1 MAEDESDIEADALL
15 AGAKRAQAMQR
26 LQLGMFGLGAMVLLI
41 GLANIIMNQA
51 MEAEASMVPEAA
63 PTVAPAST
71 PTPAS
76 DPLAD
81 AGVGPD
87 LPAEPLKPTTQ
98 QLLPSGPTDA
108 PPANTN

>member
-1 MAEDESDIEADALL
+1 MAEDESDIEADALV
-15 AGAKRAQAMQR
+15 AGAKRAQALQR
-26 LQLGMFGLGAMVLLI
+26 LQLGLFGLGAMVLLI

-63 PTVAPAST
+63 PTVAPATT

-87 LPAEPLKPTTQ
+87 LPAEPIQPKQ
-98 QLLPSGPTDA
+98 QPLLPTVPTDA
-108 PPANTN
+108 PTTNAN